1 MDSHRQLH
9 VIDVKKH
16 KNLMGK
22 KYELIE
28 TKLMWLFSNELVA
41 REKKESK
48 AKKRKKLKTYKP
60 KRNG

>member
-1 MDSHRQLH
+1 MDSHQQLY

-16 KNLMGK
+16 QNLMGK

-41 REKKESK
+41 KKRKESK
-48 AKKRKKLKTYKP
+48 VKKE
-60 KRNG
+60 RN

>member
-1 MDSHRQLH
+1 MDSHQQLY

-41 REKKESK
+41 KKEKVIKSQ
-48 AKKRKKLKTYKP
+48 KRKKLKTYK
-60 KRNG
+60 

>member
-1 MDSHRQLH
+1 MDSHQQLY

-28 TKLMWLFSNELVA
+28 TKLVWLFSNELVA
-41 REKKESK
+41 
-48 AKKRKKLKTYKP
+48 KKR
-60 KRNG
+60 N